1 LRPPVWVPP
10 RPTLVEFLRQS
21 RSEFRKVMWPS
32 ARSVR
37 GNVTVVLLTVVMVVI
52 GLGMLEL
59 AVGWLAGESLW

>member
-1 LRPPVWVPP
+1 
-10 RPTLVEFLRQS
+10 
-21 RSEFRKVMWPS
+21 MWPS